1 MESNVVNCSKC
12 GKSNR
17 LNPEKLA
24 KGLTPKCGF
33 CGSPLSSQTKPVY
46 LTDANFQTVVQGAGV
61 PVLVDFWADWC
72 GPCHMLAPTIEQLAS
87 ELNGKAIVAKL
98 NVDENQVTA
107 SRYGISGIPAI
118 LIFSGGDEVDRLVGV
133 QPKQTIL
140 ARLQSIR
147 VS

>member
-1 MESNVVNCSKC
+1 MESNVVHCGKC

-24 KGLTPKCGF
+24 KGLAPKCGF
-33 CGSPLSSQTKPVY
+33 CGSPLASQAKPVY

-61 PVLVDFWADWC
+61 PVLVDFWAEWC

-98 NVDENQVTA
+98 NVDENRVTA
-107 SRYGISGIPAI
+107 SRYRISGIPAI
-118 LIFSGGDEVDRLVGV
+118 LIFAGGDEVDRLVGV
-133 QPKQTIL
+133 QPKQAIL
-140 ARLQSIR
+140 ARLQSVR
-147 VS
+147 LS